1 MVCANIKRCDGSVG
15 QPFLFS
21 PYPRNLTDSRL
32 CVDTRETNT
41 ATPLAL
47 RSLSCAFDLKPQFE
61 FVRPYDNVEVVE
73 RNWNLSGIALIA
85 CSSKPDSRR
94 LGLRESVGGH

>member
-1 MVCANIKRCDGSVG
+1 MVCANIKRCDGSLRAVG

-21 PYPRNLTDSRL
+21 PYPRNFADSRL
-32 CVDTRETNT
+32 CVDTRETST

-73 RNWNLSGIALIA
+73 RNLE
-85 CSSKPDSRR
+85 P
-94 LGLRESVGGH
+94 